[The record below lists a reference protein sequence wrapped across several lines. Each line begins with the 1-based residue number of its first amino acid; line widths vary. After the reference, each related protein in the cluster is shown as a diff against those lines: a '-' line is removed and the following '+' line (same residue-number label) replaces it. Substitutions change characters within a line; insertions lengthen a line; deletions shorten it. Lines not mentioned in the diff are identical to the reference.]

1 MSVLEGEGW
10 LPIGSVVHLNENGH
24 LVMIAGAMQRDENTG
39 RLWDYMGFPYPEGN
53 MKPGESLM
61 FNRSDIDRVYFL
73 GYQSLSGIDFLE
85 FLKKNEAEFRKRQ
98 LSAEEAVRQAGEAP
112 ASHDA
117 VNDADYESTTDESDQ
132 DLFEEQWGVEHD
144 TAE

>member
-1 MSVLEGEGW
+1 MSVLEGKDW

-24 LVMIAGAMQRDENTG
+24 LVMIAGVMQRDENTG

-61 FNRSDIDRVYFL
+61 FNRADIDRVYFL

-85 FLKKNEAEFRKRQ
+85 FLQKNEAEFCKRQ
-98 LSAEEAVRQAGEAP
+98 LSAEQAAQQTGEAP
-112 ASHDA
+112 ASDGS
-117 VNDADYESTTDESDQ
+117 VNDAADESTTYGSGQ
-132 DLFEEQWGVEHD
+132 NLFEEQWGVGHD